1 MKTVLSVDVA
11 KNKSMIMLM
20 NSDGEILI
28 DTKEIKHNLEEFEK
42 VKAEIKEI
50 NPQNLTIFMES
61 TGTYH
66 LPVERYFKENG
77 FNTLVIN
84 SLTTK
89 NNYDTI
95 RKTKTDKKDCYRLAK
110 LFFVNEV
117 EYHELSKKDLYAN
130 LKAMTRQY
138 FYLLQQNVSCKNRYK
153 RLINICFPELEKIFK
168 STRIYDDTA
177 LNFIKEFPHAEIVK
191 EKRIDALYNNLYKT
205 NGRNLNFYKK
215 LATTIKTASAN
226 SYPGVDKKHEDVQNL
241 SYMAKI
247 VQNNVSCKNRY
258 KRLINICFPELEKI
272 FKSTRIYEDTALNF
286 IKEFPHAEIVKEK
299 RIDALYN
306 NLYKTNGRN
315 LNFYKKLA
323 TTIKTASINSYPGVD
338 KEHEDVK
345 NLSYMAKIVQNNN
358 NIINE
363 LREKMIE
370 TAKQSPYFKIINSF
384 YGIGEILTAEILGEL
399 GDITRFDSPKEII
412 AFCGLD
418 PTIKQSGKSINVKG
432 AISKR
437 GNKYA
442 RYILFNCSQMVVKLG
457 ASNYPEHPVYIY
469 YQNKKAEG
477 KHYYES
483 LTACSTKILR
493 MLYSMCKNNKQFLEN

>member
-28 DTKEIKHNLEEFEK
+28 DTKEIKHNLEDFEK
-42 VKAEIKEI
+42 AKEEIKEI
-50 NPQNLTIFMES
+50 NPENLTVFMES

-117 EYHELSKKDLYAN
+117 EYHDLSKKDLYAN

-138 FYLLQQNVSCKNRYK
+138 FYLLQNNVSCKNRYK

-177 LNFIKEFPHAEIVK
+177 LNFIKEFPYAEIVK

-215 LATTIKTASAN
+215 LAT
-226 SYPGVDKKHEDVQNL
+226 
-241 SYMAKI
+241 
-247 VQNNVSCKNRY
+247 
-258 KRLINICFPELEKI
+258 
-272 FKSTRIYEDTALNF
+272 
-286 IKEFPHAEIVKEK
+286 
-299 RIDALYN
+299 
-306 NLYKTNGRN
+306 
-315 LNFYKKLA
+315 
-323 TTIKTASINSYPGVD
+323 
-338 KEHEDVK
+338 
-345 NLSYMAKIVQNNN
+345 
-358 NIINE
+358 
-363 LREKMIE
+363 
-370 TAKQSPYFKIINSF
+370 
-384 YGIGEILTAEILGEL
+384 
-399 GDITRFDSPKEII
+399 
-412 AFCGLD
+412 
-418 PTIKQSGKSINVKG
+418 TIKQSGKSINVKG

>member
-28 DTKEIKHNLEEFEK
+28 DSKEIKHNLEEFEK
-42 VKAEIKEI
+42 VKEEIKEI
-50 NPQNLTIFMES
+50 NPENLTVFMES
-61 TGTYH
+61 TGIYH

-117 EYHELSKKDLYAN
+117 EYHHLSKKDLYAN

-138 FYLLQQNVSCKNRYK
+138 FYLTQVNVSCKNRYK
-153 RLINICFPELEKIFK
+153 RLINICFPELEEIFK
-168 STRIYDDTA
+168 SSRIYEETA
-177 LNFIKEFPHAEIVK
+177 LNFIKAFPHAYIVK

-205 NGRNLNFYKK
+205 NSRHDYYYKR
-215 LATTIKTASAN
+215 LAHQIKDIASN
-226 SYPGVDKKHEDVQNL
+226 SYPG
-241 SYMAKI
+241 I
-247 VQNNVSCKNRY
+247 
-258 KRLINICFPELEKI
+258 
-272 FKSTRIYEDTALNF
+272 
-286 IKEFPHAEIVKEK
+286 
-299 RIDALYN
+299 
-306 NLYKTNGRN
+306 
-315 LNFYKKLA
+315 
-323 TTIKTASINSYPGVD
+323 D
-338 KEHEDVK
+338 KEHSDVK
-345 NLSYMAKIVQNNN
+345 NLSDMAGILQE
-358 NIINE
+358 NIKTINE
-363 LREKMIE
+363 LKEKMIE
-370 TAKQSPYFKIINSF
+370 TAKQSPYFEIINSF
-384 YGIGEILTAEILGEL
+384 YGIGEVLTAELLGEL
-399 GDITRFDSPKEII
+399 GDITRFDTHKQLI

-418 PTIKQSGKSINVKG
+418 PTIIQSGKSINVHG

-442 RYILFNCSQMVVKLG
+442 RWILLNISQIVVKLG
-457 ASNYPEHPVYIY
+457 HQCPEQPVYNY
-469 YQNKKAEG
+469 YLMKKAEG
-477 KHYYES
+477 KHYYEN

-493 MLYSMCKNNKQFLEN
+493 MLYSMCKNNKQFLEK

>member
-28 DTKEIKHNLEEFEK
+28 DSKEIKHNLEEFEK
-42 VKAEIKEI
+42 VKEEIKEI
-50 NPQNLTIFMES
+50 NPQNLTVFMES

-117 EYHELSKKDLYAN
+117 EYHHLSKKDLYAN

-138 FYLLQQNVSCKNRYK
+138 FYLTQVNVSCKNRYK
-153 RLINICFPELEKIFK
+153 RLINICFPELEEIFK
-168 STRIYDDTA
+168 SSRIYEETA
-177 LNFIKEFPHAEIVK
+177 LNFIKAFPHAYIVK

-205 NGRNLNFYKK
+205 NSRHDYYYKR
-215 LATTIKTASAN
+215 LAHQIKDIASN
-226 SYPGVDKKHEDVQNL
+226 SYPG
-241 SYMAKI
+241 I
-247 VQNNVSCKNRY
+247 
-258 KRLINICFPELEKI
+258 
-272 FKSTRIYEDTALNF
+272 
-286 IKEFPHAEIVKEK
+286 
-299 RIDALYN
+299 
-306 NLYKTNGRN
+306 
-315 LNFYKKLA
+315 
-323 TTIKTASINSYPGVD
+323 D
-338 KEHEDVK
+338 KEHSDVK
-345 NLSYMAKIVQNNN
+345 NLSDMAGILQE
-358 NIINE
+358 NIKTINE
-363 LREKMIE
+363 LKEKMIE
-370 TAKQSPYFKIINSF
+370 TAKQSPYFEIINSF
-384 YGIGEILTAEILGEL
+384 YGIGEVLTAELLGEL
-399 GDITRFDSPKEII
+399 GDITRFDTHKQLI

-418 PTIKQSGKSINVKG
+418 PTIIQSGKSINVHG

-442 RYILFNCSQMVVKLG
+442 RWILFNISQMVVKLG
-457 ASNYPEHPVYIY
+457 HQCPEHPVYNY
-469 YQNKKAEG
+469 YLMKKAEG
-477 KHYYES
+477 KHYYEN

-493 MLYSMCKNNKQFLEN
+493 MLYSMCKNNKQFLEK

>member
-11 KNKSMIMLM
+11 KNRSMIMLM
-20 NSDGEILI
+20 NSDGEIFI
-28 DTKEIKHNLEEFEK
+28 DTKEINHNLEDFEK
-42 VKAEIKEI
+42 VKEEIKEI
-50 NPQNLTIFMES
+50 NPQNLTVFMES

-117 EYHELSKKDLYAN
+117 EYHDLSKKDLYAN

-138 FYLLQQNVSCKNRYK
+138 FYLLQNNVSCKNRYK

-177 LNFIKEFPHAEIVK
+177 LNFIKEFPYAEIVK

-215 LATTIKTASAN
+215 LAT
-226 SYPGVDKKHEDVQNL
+226 
-241 SYMAKI
+241 
-247 VQNNVSCKNRY
+247 
-258 KRLINICFPELEKI
+258 
-272 FKSTRIYEDTALNF
+272 
-286 IKEFPHAEIVKEK
+286 
-299 RIDALYN
+299 
-306 NLYKTNGRN
+306 
-315 LNFYKKLA
+315 
-323 TTIKTASINSYPGVD
+323 
-338 KEHEDVK
+338 
-345 NLSYMAKIVQNNN
+345 
-358 NIINE
+358 
-363 LREKMIE
+363 
-370 TAKQSPYFKIINSF
+370 
-384 YGIGEILTAEILGEL
+384 
-399 GDITRFDSPKEII
+399 
-412 AFCGLD
+412 
-418 PTIKQSGKSINVKG
+418 TIKQSGKSINVKG

-457 ASNYPEHPVYIY
+457 ASNYSEHPVYIY

>member
-20 NSDGEILI
+20 DSEGEILI
-28 DTKEIKHNLEEFEK
+28 DSKEIKHNLEEFEK
-42 VKAEIKEI
+42 VKKEIEEI
-50 NPQNLTIFMES
+50 NPENLTVFMES
-61 TGTYH
+61 TGIYH

-117 EYHELSKKDLYAN
+117 EYHDLSKKDLYAN

-138 FYLLQQNVSCKNRYK
+138 FYLTQVNVSCKNRYK
-153 RLINICFPELEKIFK
+153 RLINICFPELEEIFK
-168 STRIYDDTA
+168 SSRIYEETA
-177 LNFIKEFPHAEIVK
+177 LNFIKAYPHAYIVK

-205 NGRNLNFYKK
+205 NSRHDY
-215 LATTIKTASAN
+215 
-226 SYPGVDKKHEDVQNL
+226 Y
-241 SYMAKI
+241 
-247 VQNNVSCKNRY
+247 Y
-258 KRLINICFPELEKI
+258 KRL
-272 FKSTRIYEDTALNF
+272 AHQ
-286 IKEFPHAEIVKEK
+286 IKDI
-299 RIDALYN
+299 
-306 NLYKTNGRN
+306 
-315 LNFYKKLA
+315 
-323 TTIKTASINSYPGVD
+323 ASNSYPGVD
-338 KEHEDVK
+338 KEHSDVK
-345 NLSYMAKIVQNNN
+345 NLSDMAGILQE
-358 NIINE
+358 NIKTINE
-363 LREKMIE
+363 LKDKMIE
-370 TAKQSPYFKIINSF
+370 TAKQSPYFEIINSF
-384 YGIGEILTAEILGEL
+384 YGIGEVLAAELLGEL
-399 GDITRFDSPKEII
+399 GDITRFDNHKQLI

-418 PTIKQSGKSINVKG
+418 PTIIQSGKSINVHG

-442 RYILFNCSQMVVKLG
+442 RWILFNISQMVVKLG
-457 ASNYPEHPVYIY
+457 HQCPNHPVYNY
-469 YQNKKAEG
+469 YLIKKAEG

-493 MLYSMCKNNKQFLEN
+493 MLYSMCKNNKRFLEE

>member
-20 NSDGEILI
+20 NSEGEIFI
-28 DTKEIKHNLEEFEK
+28 DTKEINHNLEDFEK
-42 VKAEIKEI
+42 VKEEIKEI
-50 NPQNLTIFMES
+50 NPQNLTVFMES

-95 RKTKTDKKDCYRLAK
+95 RKTKTDKKD
-110 LFFVNEV
+110 
-117 EYHELSKKDLYAN
+117 LYAN

-138 FYLLQQNVSCKNRYK
+138 FYLL
-153 RLINICFPELEKIFK
+153 
-168 STRIYDDTA
+168 
-177 LNFIKEFPHAEIVK
+177 
-191 EKRIDALYNNLYKT
+191 
-205 NGRNLNFYKK
+205 
-215 LATTIKTASAN
+215 
-226 SYPGVDKKHEDVQNL
+226 
-241 SYMAKI
+241 
-247 VQNNVSCKNRY
+247 QNNVSCKNRY

-272 FKSTRIYEDTALNF
+272 FKSTRIYDDTALNF

-370 TAKQSPYFKIINSF
+370 TAKQSPYYKIINSF
-384 YGIGEILTAEILGEL
+384 YGIGDTLTAEILGEL

-493 MLYSMCKNNKQFLEN
+493 CYIQCVKIINNS

>member
-20 NSDGEILI
+20 NSDGEIFI
-28 DTKEIKHNLEEFEK
+28 DTKEINHNLEDFEK
-42 VKAEIKEI
+42 VKEEIKEI
-50 NPQNLTIFMES
+50 NPQNLTVFMES

-117 EYHELSKKDLYAN
+117 EYHDLSKKDLYAN

-138 FYLLQQNVSCKNRYK
+138 FYLLQNNVSCKNRYK

-177 LNFIKEFPHAEIVK
+177 LNFIKEFPYAEIVK

-215 LATTIKTASAN
+215 LAT
-226 SYPGVDKKHEDVQNL
+226 
-241 SYMAKI
+241 
-247 VQNNVSCKNRY
+247 
-258 KRLINICFPELEKI
+258 
-272 FKSTRIYEDTALNF
+272 
-286 IKEFPHAEIVKEK
+286 
-299 RIDALYN
+299 
-306 NLYKTNGRN
+306 
-315 LNFYKKLA
+315 
-323 TTIKTASINSYPGVD
+323 
-338 KEHEDVK
+338 
-345 NLSYMAKIVQNNN
+345 
-358 NIINE
+358 
-363 LREKMIE
+363 
-370 TAKQSPYFKIINSF
+370 
-384 YGIGEILTAEILGEL
+384 
-399 GDITRFDSPKEII
+399 
-412 AFCGLD
+412 
-418 PTIKQSGKSINVKG
+418 TIKQSGKSINVKG

-493 MLYSMCKNNKQFLEN
+493 MLYLSLIHI

>member
-28 DTKEIKHNLEEFEK
+28 DTRELKHNLQDFDN
-42 VKAEIKEI
+42 VKEHINEI
-50 NPQNLTIFMES
+50 NPENLTVFMES
-61 TGTYH
+61 TGIYH

-117 EYHELSKKDLYAN
+117 EYHYLSKDDLYAN

-138 FYLLQQNVSCKNRYK
+138 FYLTQVNVSCKNRYK
-153 RLINICFPELEKIFK
+153 RLINICFPELEEIFK
-168 STRIYDDTA
+168 SSRIYEETA
-177 LNFIKEFPHAEIVK
+177 LNFIKAFPHAYIVK

-205 NGRNLNFYKK
+205 NSRHDYYYKR
-215 LATTIKTASAN
+215 LAHKIKDIASN
-226 SYPGVDKKHEDVQNL
+226 SYPG
-241 SYMAKI
+241 I
-247 VQNNVSCKNRY
+247 
-258 KRLINICFPELEKI
+258 
-272 FKSTRIYEDTALNF
+272 
-286 IKEFPHAEIVKEK
+286 
-299 RIDALYN
+299 
-306 NLYKTNGRN
+306 
-315 LNFYKKLA
+315 
-323 TTIKTASINSYPGVD
+323 D
-338 KEHEDVK
+338 KEHSDVK
-345 NLSYMAKIVQNNN
+345 NLSDMAGILQE
-358 NIINE
+358 NIKTINE
-363 LREKMIE
+363 LKEKMIE
-370 TAKQSPYFKIINSF
+370 TAKESPYFEIINSF
-384 YGIGEILTAEILGEL
+384 YGIGEVLTAELLGEL
-399 GDITRFDSPKEII
+399 GDITRFDTHKQLI

-418 PTIKQSGKSINVKG
+418 PTIYQSGKSINVHG

-442 RYILFNCSQMVVKLG
+442 RWILFNISQMVVKLG
-457 ASNYPEHPVYIY
+457 HQCPEHPVYNY
-469 YQNKKAEG
+469 YLMKKAEG

-493 MLYSMCKNNKQFLEN
+493 MLYSMCKNNKTFLEK

>member
-28 DTKEIKHNLEEFEK
+28 DSKEIKHNIEEFEK
-42 VKAEIKEI
+42 VKEEIKEI
-50 NPQNLTIFMES
+50 NPENLTVFMES
-61 TGTYH
+61 TGIYH

-117 EYHELSKKDLYAN
+117 EYHDLSKKDLYAN

-138 FYLLQQNVSCKNRYK
+138 FYLTQVNVSCKNRYK
-153 RLINICFPELEKIFK
+153 RLINICFPELEEIFK
-168 STRIYDDTA
+168 SSRIYEETA
-177 LNFIKEFPHAEIVK
+177 LNFIKAYPHAYIVK

-205 NGRNLNFYKK
+205 NSRHDY
-215 LATTIKTASAN
+215 
-226 SYPGVDKKHEDVQNL
+226 Y
-241 SYMAKI
+241 
-247 VQNNVSCKNRY
+247 Y
-258 KRLINICFPELEKI
+258 KRL
-272 FKSTRIYEDTALNF
+272 AHQ
-286 IKEFPHAEIVKEK
+286 IKDI
-299 RIDALYN
+299 
-306 NLYKTNGRN
+306 
-315 LNFYKKLA
+315 
-323 TTIKTASINSYPGVD
+323 ASNSYPGVD
-338 KEHEDVK
+338 KEHSDVK
-345 NLSYMAKIVQNNN
+345 NLSDMAGILQE
-358 NIINE
+358 NIKTINE
-363 LREKMIE
+363 LKDKMIE
-370 TAKQSPYFKIINSF
+370 TAKQSPYFEIINSF
-384 YGIGEILTAEILGEL
+384 YGIGEVLAAELLGEL
-399 GDITRFDSPKEII
+399 GDITRFDNHKQLI

-418 PTIKQSGKSINVKG
+418 PTIIQSGKSINVHG

-442 RYILFNCSQMVVKLG
+442 RWILFNISQMVVKLG
-457 ASNYPEHPVYIY
+457 HQCPNHPVYNY
-469 YQNKKAEG
+469 YLIKKAEG

-493 MLYSMCKNNKQFLEN
+493 MLYSMCKNNKTFLSN

>member
-20 NSDGEILI
+20 NSDGEIFI
-28 DTKEIKHNLEEFEK
+28 DTKEINHNLEDFEK
-42 VKAEIKEI
+42 VKEEIKEI
-50 NPQNLTIFMES
+50 NPQNLTVFMES

-117 EYHELSKKDLYAN
+117 EYHDLSKKDLYAN

-138 FYLLQQNVSCKNRYK
+138 FYLLQNNVSCKNRYK

-215 LATTIKTASAN
+215 LATTIK
-226 SYPGVDKKHEDVQNL
+226 
-241 SYMAKI
+241 
-247 VQNNVSCKNRY
+247 
-258 KRLINICFPELEKI
+258 
-272 FKSTRIYEDTALNF
+272 
-286 IKEFPHAEIVKEK
+286 
-299 RIDALYN
+299 
-306 NLYKTNGRN
+306 
-315 LNFYKKLA
+315 
-323 TTIKTASINSYPGVD
+323 
-338 KEHEDVK
+338 
-345 NLSYMAKIVQNNN
+345 
-358 NIINE
+358 
-363 LREKMIE
+363 
-370 TAKQSPYFKIINSF
+370 
-384 YGIGEILTAEILGEL
+384 
-399 GDITRFDSPKEII
+399 
-412 AFCGLD
+412 
-418 PTIKQSGKSINVKG
+418 QSGKSINVKG

-437 GNKYA
+437 ENKYE

-457 ASNYPEHPVYIY
+457 ASNYSEHPVYIY

>member
-28 DTKEIKHNLEEFEK
+28 DSKEIKHNLEEFEK
-42 VKAEIKEI
+42 VKEKIEEI
-50 NPQNLTIFMES
+50 NPENLTVFMES
-61 TGTYH
+61 TGIYH

-117 EYHELSKKDLYAN
+117 EYHDLSKKDLYAN

-138 FYLLQQNVSCKNRYK
+138 FYLTQVNVSCKNRYK
-153 RLINICFPELEKIFK
+153 RLINICFPELEEIFK
-168 STRIYDDTA
+168 SSRIYEETA
-177 LNFIKEFPHAEIVK
+177 LNFIKAYPHAYIVK

-205 NGRNLNFYKK
+205 NSRHDYYYKR
-215 LATTIKTASAN
+215 LAHQIKDIASN
-226 SYPGVDKKHEDVQNL
+226 SYPGVDKKH
-241 SYMAKI
+241 S
-247 VQNNVSCKNRY
+247 
-258 KRLINICFPELEKI
+258 
-272 FKSTRIYEDTALNF
+272 
-286 IKEFPHAEIVKEK
+286 
-299 RIDALYN
+299 
-306 NLYKTNGRN
+306 
-315 LNFYKKLA
+315 
-323 TTIKTASINSYPGVD
+323 
-338 KEHEDVK
+338 DVK
-345 NLSYMAKIVQNNN
+345 NLSDMASILQE
-358 NIINE
+358 NIKTINE
-363 LREKMIE
+363 LKDKMIE
-370 TAKQSPYFKIINSF
+370 TTKQSPYFEIINSF
-384 YGIGEILTAEILGEL
+384 YGIGEVLAAELLGEL
-399 GDITRFDSPKEII
+399 GDITRFDNHKQLI

-418 PTIKQSGKSINVKG
+418 PTIIQSGKSINVHG

-442 RYILFNCSQMVVKLG
+442 RWILFNISQMVVKLG
-457 ASNYPEHPVYIY
+457 HQCPNHPVYNY
-469 YQNKKAEG
+469 YLIKKAEG

-493 MLYSMCKNNKQFLEN
+493 MLYSMCKNNKTFLSD

>member
-20 NSDGEILI
+20 NSEGEILI
-28 DTKEIKHNLEEFEK
+28 DSKEIKHNLDELDK
-42 VKAEIKEI
+42 VKEEIEKI
-50 NPQNLTIFMES
+50 NPENLTVFMES
-61 TGTYH
+61 TGIYH

-117 EYHELSKKDLYAN
+117 EYHDLSKKDLYAN

-138 FYLLQQNVSCKNRYK
+138 FYLTQVNVSCENRYK
-153 RLINICFPELEKIFK
+153 RLINICFPELEEIFK
-168 STRIYDDTA
+168 SSRIYEETA
-177 LNFIKEFPHAEIVK
+177 LNFIKVYPHAYIVK

-205 NGRNLNFYKK
+205 NSRHDY
-215 LATTIKTASAN
+215 
-226 SYPGVDKKHEDVQNL
+226 Y
-241 SYMAKI
+241 
-247 VQNNVSCKNRY
+247 Y
-258 KRLINICFPELEKI
+258 KRL
-272 FKSTRIYEDTALNF
+272 AHQ
-286 IKEFPHAEIVKEK
+286 IKDI
-299 RIDALYN
+299 
-306 NLYKTNGRN
+306 
-315 LNFYKKLA
+315 
-323 TTIKTASINSYPGVD
+323 ASNSYPGVD
-338 KEHEDVK
+338 KEHSDVK
-345 NLSYMAKIVQNNN
+345 NLSDMACILQE
-358 NIINE
+358 NIKTINE
-363 LREKMIE
+363 LKDKMIE
-370 TAKQSPYFKIINSF
+370 TAKQSPYFEIINSF
-384 YGIGEILTAEILGEL
+384 YGIGEVLTAELLGEL
-399 GDITRFDSPKEII
+399 GDITRFDNHKQLI

-418 PTIKQSGKSINVKG
+418 PTIIQSGKSINVHG

-442 RYILFNCSQMVVKLG
+442 RWILFNISQMVVKLG
-457 ASNYPEHPVYIY
+457 HQCTNHPVYNY
-469 YQNKKAEG
+469 YLIKKAEG

-493 MLYSMCKNNKQFLEN
+493 MLYSMCKNNKTFLNN